1 MKKKILPVAIS
12 AAAAV
17 TMSAANAQ
25 MFMNEGGTGEIL
37 VLPFYSAQGGNSTNV
52 NIANTTSVGKAVK
65 VRIIEGENSQ
75 EVLDF
80 NLYMSPEDHFSFGI
94 SATADGGGMMMTG
107 DNSCTVPAIPAD
119 GVAFRSTLYAT
130 GTSADKNTDADVGA
144 VYDNTSIERTAVGY
158 IEIIEM
164 GQLEATGNYDDDA
177 DTAETANPILT
188 AITHGA
194 DGVPADCDVVVN
206 AWSTSTAG
214 VAGAWLADSEA
225 YFDDTWAGGGLYA
238 YAGVVNAAD
247 ATAFGQDADAI
258 QNIIADASAGAGQ
271 LHYKPGDTRPDFED
285 AAITTEATAVV
296 DGAQD
301 SGNDYGLPL
310 NAVSAVFQTT
320 TLANDYVTDP
330 GILGQT
336 DWVVTMPTKGLHIDK
351 TDKEPFS
358 VAWNGRTACE
368 YAKMSAWDR
377 EEGTLAPP
385 DQSGAPDFSPA
396 PDSPTVETYDLPLCY
411 EVTVVQFGSES
422 AVKTDS
428 IAQDASP
435 YLPGV
440 DGWAEMSFKK
450 SDLTSDSQ
458 EVIVNDRLVGDLEG
472 LPVTGFAVQNYGND
486 SLNGS
491 GSVANYAMS
500 NEHKTNTTSSAD

>member
-1 MKKKILPVAIS
+1 MKKKILPVAVS

-17 TMSAANAQ
+17 AMSAANAQ

-37 VLPFYSAQGGNSTNV
+37 VLPFYSAQNGNSTNV
-52 NIANTTSVGKAVK
+52 NIANTTDRGKAVK

-80 NLYMSPEDHFSFGI
+80 NLYMSPKDHFSFGI

-107 DNSCTVPAIPAD
+107 DTSCTVPAIPAD
-119 GVAFRSTLYAT
+119 GVAFRSTLYNT
-130 GTSADKNTDADVGA
+130 IDVNTDADAGT

-164 GQLEATGNYDDDA
+164 GQLDSATGDYDGDS
-177 DTAETANPILT
+177 DTADTANPILA
-188 AITHGA
+188 AITHGS
-194 DGVPADCDVVVN
+194 DGVPADCSVVVG
-206 AWSTSTAG
+206 AWSVSSSGAN
-214 VAGAWLADSEA
+214 GAWLDDAEYA
-225 YFDDTWAGGGLYA
+225 FDATWVGGGLYA

-247 ATAFGQDADAI
+247 ATAYGQDADAV
-258 QNIIADASAGAGQ
+258 QNIIASATAGGGQ

-285 AAITTEATAVV
+285 AAITTSATAVV
-296 DGAQD
+296 NGAQD
-301 SGNDYGLPL
+301 GGNDYALPL
-310 NAVSAVFQTT
+310 NAVSAVFMTT

-330 GILGQT
+330 GILGLT
-336 DWVVTMPTKGLHIDK
+336 DWVITMPTKGLHIDK

-358 VAWNGRTACE
+358 VAWNGQSACE

-377 EEGTLAPP
+377 EEQTQSPP

-396 PDSPTVETYDLPLCY
+396 PPPTTVVTYDLPLCY
-411 EVTVVQFGSES
+411 EVTVVQMGDES
-422 AVKTDS
+422 ATKSANIV
-428 IAQDASP
+428 QDGSP
-435 YLPGV
+435 YLPGT
-440 DGWAEMSFKK
+440 DGWAQMSFKK

-458 EVIVNDRLVGDLEG
+458 TVITNDRVLGDLAG
-472 LPVTGFAVQNYGND
+472 LPVTGFAVQSYGND
-486 SLNGS
+486 NLNGS

-500 NEHKTNTTSSAD
+500 NEHKTNTTGS